1 MTRNLGG
8 IQALKDL
15 QSLLST
21 ASAQVSFV
29 INEKKI
35 GVVEDR
41 KEKIM
46 LQLDN
51 ENIDYFL
58 HADDT
63 FNKIAVTVHVVTYQG
78 YDRFQ
83 DLSNEVFNILQSN
96 ARFSINGHNYSDLL
110 VKKATDLSKNYKGSF
125 YMIYDLQLRIVN
137 P

>member
-15 QSLLST
+15 QTLLST
-21 ASAQVSFV
+21 ASAEVSFV

-35 GVVEDR
+35 GLVADN
-41 KEKIM
+41 KEKIL

-58 HADDT
+58 HADDV
-63 FNKIAVTVHVVTYQG
+63 FSKIAVTVHVVTYQG

-83 DLSNEVFNILQSN
+83 TLANEVYGILQSN
-96 ARFSINGHNYSDLL
+96 ARFSINNHNYSDLL